1 MPVRVLTDGVPELR
15 VTCKKGWT
23 EMVLLSPKSFLNPA
37 SKMVWLHEMGGL
49 WKDVFLKVFEECQPR
64 NKEEV
69 NELCDRRVCELHMC
83 TNMFDFL

>member
-1 MPVRVLTDGVPELR
+1 
-15 VTCKKGWT
+15 
-23 EMVLLSPKSFLNPA
+23 
-37 SKMVWLHEMGGL
+37 MVWLHDIGGL

-69 NELCDRRVCELHMC
+69 NELCDRRVCELHVC